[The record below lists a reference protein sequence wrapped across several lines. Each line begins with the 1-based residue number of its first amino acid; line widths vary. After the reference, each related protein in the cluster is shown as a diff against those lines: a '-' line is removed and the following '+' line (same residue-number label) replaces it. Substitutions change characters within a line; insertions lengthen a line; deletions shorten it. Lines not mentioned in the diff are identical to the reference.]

1 MSNNQ
6 INRRSTVPTRQIAF
20 ARRLLTDADIVLN
33 EKTRSA
39 KTAPRQGSTQ
49 PGTSSGV
56 APRLSVVAQRPPS
69 TGQRLA
75 QAPNP
80 RPQGTPAPRN
90 PVPTDPNI
98 EPPPNTLVQRGESLD
113 ERLRKPDPIGTPVG
127 SAIPVSPTP
136 VRGTR
141 DTFLLRVGGGLT
153 VFSKVIRG
161 SGDALLYEVNTQ
173 ERLSGESGGRAEL
186 VFLAQGSPSAR
197 SNNPEFYHRN
207 HREHLQAAQATYGD
221 SLAAIFS
228 GTQYNAYG
236 DRRGTIQQTSLSFA
250 VWDKSS
256 IVALGNR
263 EPGQKAYFGIDAQG
277 RASTGLTDLNTGP
290 ILAGGY
296 KRVEDPNQITKLMQ
310 RYPQGFVGIALTD
323 KLRRESEVGIS
334 MVGVTAQGKML
345 VLNTRTRMTYGDAE
359 RILRERGA
367 VGPVVLLDSGNSAY
381 ATARTSNGGVSYVS
395 ERDRSIPFM
404 IGVVVVKTQPIVAP
418 TTPAPA
424 TRPSPPDAPASPSS
438 NAPTFTQVPT
448 ITMPRV
454 TYGTEGDLTRKL
466 KRTVENRE
474 SIFIRGTVVLSN
486 AMAQDRVFYETIRK
500 LKPGETFQATAL
512 LGPDNVPAT
521 ITVTGAPYNAGRRP
535 DGVIGVTVESKFGKV
550 TMYVS
555 VTNVQDP
562 PLNILGYT
570 NALIRSRGGSSGS
583 PPATTRPATQTQDQK
598 RLDILRDTPPVN
610 QDTFFNRLPVS
621 ARQSLREAN
630 NDLRNG
636 TTPDAGD
643 NNRTGQQAW
652 RDLINKGNPIAF
664 DDGTVIIGPAGRPGF
679 VRVAV
684 RVENKWI
691 STDYSVVS
699 QTSKNKEDGAIN
711 IWQDGKGF
719 GTAPSRQSGGVAR
732 TGEKP
737 LPPPSEVLKGH
748 TYATAEVVGNQGL
761 FVRDMPSSAKSG
773 LINLNN
779 NLRNSDKV
787 MLPDEGNLTFKEAW
801 VFLRAGKAYSW
812 NYQGTDSR
820 GRKFTGQVVIERNTT
835 APETYWVAYSD
846 ANGKWHKASFSANS
860 KRSNPADGAINLWP
874 AFGKAPSSR

>member
-56 APRLSVVAQRPPS
+56 APRLSAVAQRPPS

-75 QAPNP
+75 QTPNP

-90 PVPTDPNI
+90 PVPTDPNN
-98 EPPPNTLVQRGESLD
+98 ESQPNTFVQRGESLA
-113 ERLRKPDPIGTPVG
+113 ERLRGADPIGTPVG
-127 SAIPVSPTP
+127 NAIPISPTAVP
-136 VRGTR
+136 GTR
-141 DTFLLRVGGGLT
+141 NTFLLRNRGGVKALS
-153 VFSKVIRG
+153 VFGNGGTSLVLEI
-161 SGDALLYEVNTQ
+161 NTQ
-173 ERLSGESGGRAEL
+173 RRLSGESGGRAKF
-186 VFLAQGSPSAR
+186 VVIAPRSPLSAR
-197 SNNPEFYHRN
+197 SNNEEFYHRN
-207 HREHLQAAQATYGD
+207 QREHLQAAQAAFGD
-221 SLAAIFS
+221 KAVAIWS

-236 DRRGTIQQTSLSFA
+236 DSRGTIQQTSLSFA
-250 VWDKSS
+250 VWDNGA
-256 IVALGNR
+256 IVARGNR
-263 EPGQKAYFGIDAQG
+263 EPGQKAYFGIDANG
-277 RASTGLTDLNTGP
+277 RASTGLTNLNTGP
-290 ILAGGY
+290 ILAGGA
-296 KRVEDPNQITKLMQ
+296 KRVEDPNQIEKLV
-310 RYPQGFVGIALTD
+310 RRFPQGFVGIALTD
-323 KLRRESEVGIS
+323 KLRGESEVGIS
-334 MVGVTAQGKML
+334 MVGVTAEGKML

-367 VGPVVLLDSGNSAY
+367 VGQVVLLDSGNSAY
-381 ATARTSNGGVSYVS
+381 ASVDTPNGRVSTVS
-395 ERDRSIPFM
+395 ERNRGIPVMFGAVEM
-404 IGVVVVKTQPIVAP
+404 ENQPIVAP

-424 TRPSPPDAPASPSS
+424 KKPSSPTPPASPTS
-438 NAPTFTQVPT
+438 NAPTFTQVPA
-448 ITMPRV
+448 ITMPPV
-454 TYGTEGDLTRKL
+454 TYGTEGGLTRKL
-466 KRTVENRE
+466 NPTKENRE
-474 SIFIRGTVVLSN
+474 STFIYGTVALSN
-486 AMAQDRVFYETIRK
+486 AMAQDRDFYEKIRT
-500 LKPGETFQATAL
+500 LKPGETYRTQAPVL
-512 LGPDNVPAT
+512 LGPGNVPAT

-570 NALIRSRGGSSGS
+570 NALIRSRGGSSES
-583 PPATTRPATQTQDQK
+583 PPATTLPVQTQDQK
-598 RLDILRDTPPVN
+598 RLDILRATPPVN
-610 QDTFFNRLPVS
+610 QDTFFNALPPS
-621 ARQSLREAN
+621 ARQSVIAAN

-652 RDLINKGNPIAF
+652 RDLINKGKPTAF
-664 DDGTVIIGPAGRPGF
+664 DDSVIIGPAGRPGF

-737 LPPPSEVLKGH
+737 LPPPSEVLKGY

-761 FVRDMPSSAKSG
+761 FVRDMPPSAKSG

-812 NYQGTDSR
+812 NYQGTDSH
-820 GRKFTGQVVIERNTT
+820 GRKFKGKVVIERNTK

-874 AFGKAPSSR
+874 AFGTAPSSR